1 MHPWPTPSRRRSPIL
16 STRFIQI
23 LLFLLIFSE
32 VVQKTGVYIFVLDT
46 TYMVPTAT
54 SHRRRR
60 HVTRLSWKV
69 LPGSR
74 SALERDRPSKLQV
87 EVFVKYFLVEIVQS
101 LVQLCFWYGVVI
113 FTTTL
118 MITFVH
124 IVTTCVPPF
133 VSYMV
138 VAVAT
143 HTVFL
148 MKLDTESQLEEH
160 ELESVPLNGSP
171 CTDGLFG
178 ASTSSGHVDTR
189 RVDEVLSRRRSR
201 KKAQRAK
208 SEKKRLRQ
216 RTPVEGN
223 GTLEVPRFQPQEI
236 RERAKPRLRSSPVF
250 AGNSLDDVTP
260 ADVDLDMIV
269 PHFEVNAFAHR
280 VDKMRSHTATNQTIR
295 SRHIKTWFRKW
306 NKWCDP
312 EFHSLSSLD
321 LLRLKNVVYTVI
333 HSPSGAI
340 YVGQTTQEIF
350 RDRFKNHVYQR
361 HAKKGTGLS
370 AMISADP
377 DPSHYIILPLA
388 RIKVS
393 ATEEEHHFIRI
404 FSPEMN
410 AQERTR
416 KTRKGASRPAH
427 RFRESDDHHVDSCK
441 AADERL
447 EKGLRILAQ
456 MYPLFKHRHER
467 FLSEINRMKTHTMY
481 TLRLAILATPTLD
494 GSLFRT
500 SIEEMLTVRRELA
513 KNDKDKSVWFK
524 VCFNNSAMDN
534 CAKTALGTKSWP
546 FRFPREDVRICNVTR
561 PTFKMLLQNFA
572 AEALEKDSPPHEGTC
587 PCLNFSGPGVNLW
600 GGHVVAPATTVCKQH
615 PDFACL
621 VPHLEKGAK
630 LRIPIS
636 LSKTKEYFKEH
647 VTYFARYMC
656 KKEDSPYD
664 DNIQSWR
671 DEVCSRFNELLMK
684 NSKKRPHCRLPGDT
698 DVLIDRLK
706 DVFVITPIDHNAQ
719 SLAFICRHQ
728 YRKSA
733 NDHFNGTAFK
743 DVSPGEIREIDR
755 RTKHMRKL
763 LRLKEDPQPTHR
775 PYVYIVPKFFKRKM
789 AFRPIVGTARD
800 ARFATDPN
808 QPQIGPS
815 ISNFQSSEF
824 IQTFGHPDEIEE
836 THNQAHPRQLT
847 NVHPM
852 NDKKTKVN
860 KAADQIATKVKP
872 KNYMTDLATTMS
884 QVGRAIIDLLQFDQE
899 ESDEPR
905 KFIAINS
912 VSHFVSAARV
922 LKKDGNTFKMQQS
935 DMGAMYTSLDQET
948 VIENSLFMITL
959 AFEKVAIKLGC
970 VIEELRLDFVLRGK
984 KVETSNWSRMG
995 DGYALSE
1002 ISELLTYSVASALVT
1017 FGGKIR
1023 RQAAGLGM
1031 GVPCSPELAT
1041 LTCAKTELDHFET
1054 VAEAVQ
1060 YFAFRYI
1067 DDSLTDDRNV
1077 MPTAAQYAV
1086 TEVKELR
1093 GLEEAEFLGMH
1104 VKTTP
1109 DIEFGPIDKNAD
1121 TIRFP
1126 NGVTR
1131 FPAFSSC
1138 IPLDVCIG
1146 TIIGQL
1152 ENARQSCHNLSTF
1165 ITCARRSIQEFRL
1178 KADYPDDVI
1187 KTGVTRFIRRHFHDN
1202 HMRHRKVFN
1211 EILELRPRDRE
1222 PPAPHEGV
1230 DADALYGAT
1239 FDEVTECWNCM
1250 EHGHRFYEC
1259 HYGKVCWTCKR
1270 EGHVQSHCKYRES
1283 SRQNKASAPAPSPH
1297 SHLQTNN
1304 DDVIKCWNCKE
1315 NGHRFYECHYGKV
1328 CWTCKEEG
1336 HVQADCKFREPAPQN
1351 NASAPAP
1358 SPYNHRQTNDVC
1370 DAMLVIIRSVLNAA
1384 QINTLID
1391 RLKMPDA
1398 PTSSGSVAN
1407 KTADDSVG
1415 RGRGASGAHRGGG
1428 THGPEHKETITKK
1441 AKKAAATV
1449 KKKTNEQDTA
1459 DTAKK
1464 VDDDQADEAK
1474 KFVPIIPPIPVDVN
1488 SVTHGKQSST
1498 AKPVDTLNGTLPQ
1511 NPPLPLPAGT
1521 SCALLAVTMLLEGLC
1536 AHLPRTF
1543 SKVKG
1548 HQTLRNLVN
1557 RHSPKQTILALTEV
1571 KRVLGHPKD
1580 NSSVYL
1586 TPGAVFTEI
1595 IKKFKI
1601 DDWAKARIQV
1611 SEERDCAQCGR
1622 QQKADSKPYVLKIP
1636 IVQGSTDF
1644 SMPIIASNV
1653 PGHECEH
1660 CFGTSWNVLTY
1671 VTNVRDAITIE
1682 INRRISGEKDLRVAN
1697 IPENVVFKGTSYH
1710 LSTVIIHTGSANGQ
1724 PQGKAT
1730 EEGHFLTYIMH
1741 QNLWYL
1747 ADTKKIIQKAFV
1759 PSGND
1764 YIVTYVKSDTPTK
1777 AKPAT
1782 PLAVPLA
1789 VPPVKPPASET
1800 RDKEVIPQC
1809 AGGLQN
1815 IGNSCYMNS
1824 VLQLLNAS
1832 PIRQI
1837 TLDVAAHVP
1846 HAIRH
1851 LSVAAA
1857 LADIFQKIDQSLCEK
1872 ELVHLFT
1879 LVNNKLV
1886 ENKIK
1891 EFRRNKQE
1899 DADEM
1904 LGQLLQLLHN
1914 ELAPATNDVEKCSP
1928 VSDIFQ
1934 CKIRSRL
1941 SCPKGCCVGESD
1953 RVDLTWKTSVAILQ
1967 NNSEQSTEDCLN
1979 AFLSN
1984 ERLEWKCTT
1993 CEVSGMARREIS
2005 FVTTPKIMVI
2015 HFKRFRS
2022 SGTKIMADV
2031 RPNSVLNVNGHKYRI
2046 TGIIHHEGF
2055 SADSGHY
2062 TADVRRETGVRGEVQ
2077 WLWANV
2083 SDHEVKP
2090 YDYFVPKNSNTAYLA
2105 FYAKIETPPVEAT
2118 TGVILPQQAPIDVDA
2133 PLQREKSI
2141 LTPPASVNSQT
2152 SSYVKHDSTYI
2163 SNNNSP
2169 PDLKHNS
2176 DNEVATEHVCKYCN
2190 KSMSSSKAL
2199 IRHVQQP
2206 GRCPNITDTQRADMR
2221 PPTQCPACSYATDT
2235 ASSMTSHMRRLN
2247 HMTAPPSGIRG
2258 SFGRARDIQKC
2269 PFCVVKYKGL
2279 ANVLKHAMKCS
2290 QAPPDHEDVYNRL
2303 LAEGASKEQLNRA
2316 QRDTRSNHA
2325 TESSTSELEED
2336 NDLGASDVSS
2346 ANVLVPGSKHNE

>member
-1 MHPWPTPSRRRSPIL
+1 M
-16 STRFIQI
+16 
-23 LLFLLIFSE
+23 
-32 VVQKTGVYIFVLDT
+32 
-46 TYMVPTAT
+46 
-54 SHRRRR
+54 
-60 HVTRLSWKV
+60 
-69 LPGSR
+69 
-74 SALERDRPSKLQV
+74 
-87 EVFVKYFLVEIVQS
+87 
-101 LVQLCFWYGVVI
+101 
-113 FTTTL
+113 
-118 MITFVH
+118 
-124 IVTTCVPPF
+124 
-133 VSYMV
+133 
-138 VAVAT
+138 
-143 HTVFL
+143 
-148 MKLDTESQLEEH
+148 
-160 ELESVPLNGSP
+160 
-171 CTDGLFG
+171 
-178 ASTSSGHVDTR
+178 
-189 RVDEVLSRRRSR
+189 
-201 KKAQRAK
+201 
-208 SEKKRLRQ
+208 
-216 RTPVEGN
+216 
-223 GTLEVPRFQPQEI
+223 
-236 RERAKPRLRSSPVF
+236 
-250 AGNSLDDVTP
+250 
-260 ADVDLDMIV
+260 
-269 PHFEVNAFAHR
+269 
-280 VDKMRSHTATNQTIR
+280 
-295 SRHIKTWFRKW
+295 
-306 NKWCDP
+306 
-312 EFHSLSSLD
+312 
-321 LLRLKNVVYTVI
+321 
-333 HSPSGAI
+333 
-340 YVGQTTQEIF
+340 
-350 RDRFKNHVYQR
+350 
-361 HAKKGTGLS
+361 
-370 AMISADP
+370 
-377 DPSHYIILPLA
+377 
-388 RIKVS
+388 
-393 ATEEEHHFIRI
+393 
-404 FSPEMN
+404 
-410 AQERTR
+410 
-416 KTRKGASRPAH
+416 
-427 RFRESDDHHVDSCK
+427 
-441 AADERL
+441 
-447 EKGLRILAQ
+447 
-456 MYPLFKHRHER
+456 
-467 FLSEINRMKTHTMY
+467 
-481 TLRLAILATPTLD
+481 
-494 GSLFRT
+494 
-500 SIEEMLTVRRELA
+500 
-513 KNDKDKSVWFK
+513 
-524 VCFNNSAMDN
+524 
-534 CAKTALGTKSWP
+534 
-546 FRFPREDVRICNVTR
+546 
-561 PTFKMLLQNFA
+561 
-572 AEALEKDSPPHEGTC
+572 
-587 PCLNFSGPGVNLW
+587 
-600 GGHVVAPATTVCKQH
+600 
-615 PDFACL
+615 
-621 VPHLEKGAK
+621 
-630 LRIPIS
+630 
-636 LSKTKEYFKEH
+636 
-647 VTYFARYMC
+647 
-656 KKEDSPYD
+656 
-664 DNIQSWR
+664 
-671 DEVCSRFNELLMK
+671 
-684 NSKKRPHCRLPGDT
+684 
-698 DVLIDRLK
+698 
-706 DVFVITPIDHNAQ
+706 
-719 SLAFICRHQ
+719 
-728 YRKSA
+728 
-733 NDHFNGTAFK
+733 
-743 DVSPGEIREIDR
+743 
-755 RTKHMRKL
+755 
-763 LRLKEDPQPTHR
+763 
-775 PYVYIVPKFFKRKM
+775 
-789 AFRPIVGTARD
+789 
-800 ARFATDPN
+800 
-808 QPQIGPS
+808 
-815 ISNFQSSEF
+815 
-824 IQTFGHPDEIEE
+824 
-836 THNQAHPRQLT
+836 
-847 NVHPM
+847 
-852 NDKKTKVN
+852 
-860 KAADQIATKVKP
+860 
-872 KNYMTDLATTMS
+872 
-884 QVGRAIIDLLQFDQE
+884 
-899 ESDEPR
+899 
-905 KFIAINS
+905 
-912 VSHFVSAARV
+912 
-922 LKKDGNTFKMQQS
+922 
-935 DMGAMYTSLDQET
+935 
-948 VIENSLFMITL
+948 
-959 AFEKVAIKLGC
+959 
-970 VIEELRLDFVLRGK
+970 
-984 KVETSNWSRMG
+984 
-995 DGYALSE
+995 
-1002 ISELLTYSVASALVT
+1002 
-1017 FGGKIR
+1017 
-1023 RQAAGLGM
+1023 
-1031 GVPCSPELAT
+1031 
-1041 LTCAKTELDHFET
+1041 
-1054 VAEAVQ
+1054 
-1060 YFAFRYI
+1060 
-1067 DDSLTDDRNV
+1067 
-1077 MPTAAQYAV
+1077 
-1086 TEVKELR
+1086 
-1093 GLEEAEFLGMH
+1093 
-1104 VKTTP
+1104 
-1109 DIEFGPIDKNAD
+1109 
-1121 TIRFP
+1121 
-1126 NGVTR
+1126 
-1131 FPAFSSC
+1131 
-1138 IPLDVCIG
+1138 
-1146 TIIGQL
+1146 
-1152 ENARQSCHNLSTF
+1152 
-1165 ITCARRSIQEFRL
+1165 
-1178 KADYPDDVI
+1178 
-1187 KTGVTRFIRRHFHDN
+1187 
-1202 HMRHRKVFN
+1202 
-1211 EILELRPRDRE
+1211 
-1222 PPAPHEGV
+1222 
-1230 DADALYGAT
+1230 
-1239 FDEVTECWNCM
+1239 
-1250 EHGHRFYEC
+1250 
-1259 HYGKVCWTCKR
+1259 
-1270 EGHVQSHCKYRES
+1270 
-1283 SRQNKASAPAPSPH
+1283 
-1297 SHLQTNN
+1297 
-1304 DDVIKCWNCKE
+1304 
-1315 NGHRFYECHYGKV
+1315 
-1328 CWTCKEEG
+1328 
-1336 HVQADCKFREPAPQN
+1336 
-1351 NASAPAP
+1351 
-1358 SPYNHRQTNDVC
+1358 
-1370 DAMLVIIRSVLNAA
+1370 IIRSVLNAA

-1782 PLAVPLA
+1782 PLAVPQA

-2105 FYAKIETPPVEAT
+2105 VYAKIETPPVEAT